1 MKTAQ
6 YYFSKLGS
14 RKFQMVVLGTVLFF
28 LKPAAF
34 TADHLIILICAYL
47 GMNVVDK
54 FLQGRNNKNTIT
66 MNGGS
71 N

>member
-34 TADHLIILICAYL
+34 TANHLIVLICAYL
-47 GMNVVDK
+47 GINVVDK
-54 FLQGRNNKNTIT
+54 YLQGKNNRNTTSMQAGPN
-66 MNGGS
+66 
-71 N
+71 

>member
-6 YYFSKLGS
+6 FYFSKLGS

-28 LKPAAF
+28 MKPAAF

-47 GMNVVDK
+47 GINVVDK
-54 FLQGRNNKNTIT
+54 YLQGRNNKIT
-66 MNGGS
+66 MTGGGP